1 MLGPYP
7 QIAGPGTSLFFNVNG
22 ATRDTDNNK
31 LHNEKTPQPTK
42 GQRYDRVNGRKYF
55 YRAENVF
62 GSLISGDTA
71 ENVFGSL
78 IPTRFDCRSY
88 QYQRQNISLIVP
100 LFTFAGHYRGLHML

>member
-42 GQRYDRVNGRKYF
+42 SWVCVLR
-55 YRAENVF
+55 
-62 GSLISGDTA
+62 
-71 ENVFGSL
+71 
-78 IPTRFDCRSY
+78 
-88 QYQRQNISLIVP
+88 
-100 LFTFAGHYRGLHML
+100 